1 MMMPADAVRMAVAM
15 VMTRMVVAR
24 MSVPRLGMPC
34 VGMIVVVCVIVRH
47 ATPLGPPAAPRQRQ
61 RT

>member
-1 MMMPADAVRMAVAM
+1 MMMPTDAVGMAVAM
-15 VMTRMVVAR
+15 VMPRMVVAR
-24 MSVPRLGMPC
+24 VGMPR